1 MTRIRATLDMSEKD
15 LENYQKLKSLLVVES
30 ETIENWLSVALES
43 KLKEV
48 SENVKSKIVDAAEL
62 KRVSLKK
69 FGKNLTRDDLK
80 KLRQTIWTEGL
91 EYFGVV
97 KGKMRM
103 FRYDLAKCL
112 AGIED
117 FRNRELRKK
126 EKMCDWD
133 ISEIMG
139 IEE

>member
-1 MTRIRATLDMSEKD
+1 MARIRATLDMSEKD
-15 LENYQKLKSLLVVES
+15 LENYQKLKSLLVVEG

-48 SENVKSKIVDAAEL
+48 SGNVKSKIVDAAEL

-69 FGKNLTRDDLK
+69 FGKKITRNDLK
-80 KLRQTIWTEGL
+80 ILRQTSWTEGL
-91 EYFGVV
+91 EYFGVN

-103 FRYDLAKCL
+103 FRYDLGKCL

-117 FRNRELRKK
+117 FRDKELRKK

-133 ISEIMG
+133 ITEIMG
-139 IEE
+139 MEE